1 MKTLC
6 PTTLTTLLLA
16 LALGPARVG
25 AAGDP
30 LLTGRDLL
38 GICTDGE
45 RFMHG
50 ETQDA
55 VAMANAGR
63 CRAYFWGFMDAYGM
77 WGPMDTCP
85 SPRLNSG
92 EILRA
97 AVHWLRNHPAVLAW
111 SRSDAAHAALRGAY
125 PCPAPPP
132 QPPSGGP
139 PPSALQAGKGKP

>member
-45 RFMHG
+45 RFMNG

-125 PCPAPPP
+125 PC
-132 QPPSGGP
+132 
-139 PPSALQAGKGKP
+139 L